1 MTASDETPMTDPADR
16 ARAFFAARRLV
27 TRTLSDE
34 LGFSVDLV
42 NTSGK
47 LVAPE
52 YGHGASE
59 KDALVS
65 AVKRYRIEEA
75 DWDQDGIQ
83 ILLEFVPTTTA
94 SAGLRGVVASAFA
107 REGLATAE
115 YERPAFQM
123 TAESSHPGWK
133 WGSPSLSVHLVSN
146 LPTIEVV
153 EKLIQGVGI
162 ALASIRKHVPDLP
175 FEVDIDRSDKPI
187 RLAFR
192 HDDFPNEMERAM
204 DRLPPDLAS
213 RRTMVW
219 DRDRQIW
226 SDLLAH

>member
-123 TAESSHPGWK
+123 TAESSHRGWK

-153 EKLIQGVGI
+153 EKLIQGS
-162 ALASIRKHVPDLP
+162 ASRWRAYESTCLTCHLKWTSIRAISQSGWRSGMTTFLTKWSEQWTGCRRISPLEERW
-175 FEVDIDRSDKPI
+175 FGTATDRFGPI
-187 RLAFR
+187 C
-192 HDDFPNEMERAM
+192 
-204 DRLPPDLAS
+204 
-213 RRTMVW
+213 
-219 DRDRQIW
+219 
-226 SDLLAH
+226 